1 MRANA
6 DNLGYNNDAA
16 IIKVFWQTVLQQK
29 RLLFKALL
37 YPLGT
42 LLLSTIAPLI
52 ISRTL
57 AALALGGDAMHF
69 VPYLAGTAL
78 AGVLCTRIGFASV
91 MAHQARTMY
100 ALQVRALDTLLRH
113 ASSFHN
119 NNVGGKLVSDAID
132 LPSGYSQVVIAAFV
146 HALPFALSLIL
157 GMTIVFIDSWQ
168 LGLMV
173 AFMVVGT
180 VTWGV
185 IESRRRSS
193 ARQKR
198 LIATKAVTSHIADAI
213 LNAQTVKT
221 FAREED
227 ELKEHKKLG
236 GKLLKF
242 RLQDWQRA
250 GQQGNNRMIGLM
262 AMQLVL
268 TVVIISAVRNN
279 PALLGIGIFAFS
291 FTLTLSNKLFE
302 ITSMLRTIED
312 GILSSA
318 PMVEHIMADPEITD
332 APDAKDLSVSKGEVV
347 FNGVTFGYKDATNSQ
362 EVFTDLTLTIRPGE
376 KIGLVGPSGGGK
388 STLTRL
394 LLRFED
400 IQAGAITIDGQDIA
414 HVTQASLRHVIS
426 YVPQE
431 PMLFHRSIRENIAY
445 GKTDA
450 SLSDIKKAAALAH
463 ASGFIEDLADTYDTI
478 VGERGVKLSGGQRQ
492 RIAIARAILKDA
504 PILVLDEATSALD
517 SESEVLIQAAL
528 QELMEKRTA
537 IVIAHRLSTIQKMDR
552 ILVLDGGTIA
562 EQGSHK
568 ELLAKKGLYA
578 RLWARQSDGF
588 IED

>member
-227 ELKEHKKLG
+227 E
-236 GKLLKF
+236 
-242 RLQDWQRA
+242 
-250 GQQGNNRMIGLM
+250 
-262 AMQLVL
+262 
-268 TVVIISAVRNN
+268 
-279 PALLGIGIFAFS
+279 
-291 FTLTLSNKLFE
+291 
-302 ITSMLRTIED
+302 
-312 GILSSA
+312 
-318 PMVEHIMADPEITD
+318 
-332 APDAKDLSVSKGEVV
+332 
-347 FNGVTFGYKDATNSQ
+347 
-362 EVFTDLTLTIRPGE
+362 
-376 KIGLVGPSGGGK
+376 
-388 STLTRL
+388 
-394 LLRFED
+394 
-400 IQAGAITIDGQDIA
+400 
-414 HVTQASLRHVIS
+414 
-426 YVPQE
+426 
-431 PMLFHRSIRENIAY
+431 
-445 GKTDA
+445 
-450 SLSDIKKAAALAH
+450 
-463 ASGFIEDLADTYDTI
+463 
-478 VGERGVKLSGGQRQ
+478 
-492 RIAIARAILKDA
+492 
-504 PILVLDEATSALD
+504 
-517 SESEVLIQAAL
+517 
-528 QELMEKRTA
+528 
-537 IVIAHRLSTIQKMDR
+537 
-552 ILVLDGGTIA
+552 
-562 EQGSHK
+562 
-568 ELLAKKGLYA
+568 
-578 RLWARQSDGF
+578 
-588 IED
+588 